1 MNRTL
6 ICAISALACAAAV
19 CAQTR
24 DVTVTISNPS
34 ATDRCYE
41 PIAISLNKVK
51 KLNFEVKNAEVRD
64 MATGK
69 LLPMQVDDTD
79 GDRKHDE
86 IFFLADMKAGEKK
99 QYMVSLKGT
108 TVADEDKKV
117 TDKDEEQEPF
127 IYTALQLRDKADK
140 HPDVLRVEAPGSSN
154 VFNDIYM
161 HGVTIES
168 DIVGYRIYFDHRQ
181 NIDLYGK
188 RKKRIEIPITQ
199 FYTTAAQ
206 LQEGYGVD
214 VLWAGGAIGCGS
226 LKDWKDNQPSNWTDV
241 DVRGQRVITTG
252 PLRTIVEVY
261 DLGTS
266 DGKGSTFDMTQRYTL
281 CAHHRDLQVDVSL
294 NGAKGKTLCTGV
306 QKVGATATDSVR
318 QGHLPVGFARADGL
332 AASWGCDYPDMGK
345 KHIWGPQAIG
355 LAVYVP
361 QEHVRGTKEDDL
373 NYLLLTKPDDD
384 GKLRY
389 YVTFCAAMEEDG
401 SKTSEDWMAEAE
413 AWMERL
419 RTPVGITI
427 K

>member
-6 ICAISALACAAAV
+6 ICAIGALAYAAAA

-24 DVTVTISNPS
+24 NVTVAVSNPS
-34 ATDRCYE
+34 ATDRSNE
-41 PIAISLNKVK
+41 PIAISLSKVK
-51 KLNFEVKNAEVRD
+51 KLNFEVKDAEVRD
-64 MATGK
+64 SATGK
-69 LLPMQVDDTD
+69 TLPVQIDDTD
-79 GDRKHDE
+79 GDRKADE
-86 IFFLADMKAGEKK
+86 IFFLADMRAGEKK
-99 QYMVSLKGT
+99 QYVVSLKAAKHQET
-108 TVADEDKKV
+108 EK
-117 TDKDEEQEPF
+117 ELEPF

-140 HPDVLRVEAPGSSN
+140 HPDVVRVEAPGMSN

-188 RKKRIEIPITQ
+188 RKRRIELPVTQ
-199 FYTTAAQ
+199 FYTTATQ

-241 DVRGQRVITTG
+241 EVRGQRVVTTG

-266 DGKGSTFDMTQRYTL
+266 DGKGGTFDMTQRYTL
-281 CAHHRDLQVDVSL
+281 CAHHRDLTVDVSL
-294 NGAKGKTLCTGV
+294 NGAEDKTLCTGV

-318 QGHLPVGFARADGL
+318 QGHLPAGFARADGL

-345 KHIWGPQAIG
+345 KQIWGPQPIG

-361 QEHVRGTKEDDL
+361 QAHVRGTKEDEL
-373 NYLLLTKPDDD
+373 NYLLQMTADSA
-384 GKLRY
+384 GQLRY
-389 YVTFCAAMEEDG
+389 HVSFCAAMEEG
-401 SKTSEDWMAEAE
+401 GAKTSEEWMAEAE
-413 AWMERL
+413 AWMERM
-419 RTPVGITI
+419 RTPVSITI

>member
-1 MNRTL
+1 MNRAL
-6 ICAISALACAAAV
+6 ISAISALACAAAA

-24 DVTVTISNPS
+24 DVTVTVSNPS
-34 ATDRCYE
+34 AIDRRYE
-41 PIAISLNKVK
+41 PIAISLSKVK
-51 KLNFEVKNAEVRD
+51 KLGFEVKDAEVRD

-69 LLPMQVDDTD
+69 CLPVQIDDTD
-79 GDRKHDE
+79 GDRKTDE

-99 QYMVSLKGT
+99 QYAVSLKGAKDT
-108 TVADEDKKV
+108 DAEKK
-117 TDKDEEQEPF
+117 QESF

-140 HPDVLRVEAPGSSN
+140 HPNVLRVEAPGTSN

-188 RKKRIEIPITQ
+188 RKKRIEIPVTQ

-241 DVRGQRVITTG
+241 EVRGQRIVATG

-266 DGKGSTFDMTQRYTL
+266 DGKGGRFDMRQRYTL
-281 CAHHRDLQVDVSL
+281 CAHHRDLTVDVSL
-294 NGAKGKTLCTGV
+294 NGAREKTLCTGV
-306 QKVGATATDSVR
+306 QKVGATAADSVR
-318 QGHLPVGFARADGL
+318 QGHASTGFARDDGL

-345 KHIWGPQAIG
+345 KHIWAPQAIG
-355 LAVYVP
+355 MAAYVP
-361 QEHVRGTKEDDL
+361 QKHMEGTKEDDL
-373 NYLLLTKPDDD
+373 NYLLLTRPDDE

-401 SKTSEDWMAEAE
+401 AKTSAEWMAEVEDWM
-413 AWMERL
+413 ERMK
-419 RTPVGITI
+419 TQVSITI